1 MRLSDAGGASAPCVT
16 TVLATPRT
24 QPGGV
29 LCGEVRLKGGDAD
42 VAIDRIRLGLVT
54 SPYVAHEAGGHHP
67 NEEFSQAP
75 VSGAV
80 VLRQGEEKAIAFRA
94 AIPWGTPISE
104 IGGRHLA
111 GMALGVR
118 TEVVIATI
126 EGRSDLDLVA
136 VSPAPAQSRV
146 LQAFARLGFPLT
158 SADLRARRE
167 DDPHHGLPF
176 LQKIKFYP
184 PDHHAGVVHEV
195 EVTFVPSS
203 SEFVMELE
211 VDRPSGRHVHA
222 GRYRMSHEEALRTDW
237 PSEIDRWLVTRPGRA
252 GR

>member
-1 MRLSDAGGASAPCVT
+1 MRLSDADGASAPSVT

-29 LCGEVRLKGGDAD
+29 LSGEVRLKGGDAG
-42 VAIDRIRLGLVT
+42 ASIDRICLGLVT
-54 SPYVAHEAGGHHP
+54 SPYAAYEVGGQRTV
-67 NEEFSQAP
+67 EEFSQAQ
-75 VSGAV
+75 VSGPA
-80 VLRQGEEKAIAFRA
+80 VLRPGEEKAIAFQA

-118 TEVVIATI
+118 TEVAMATI
-126 EGRSDLDLVA
+126 VGRSDLDLVA
-136 VSPAPAQSRV
+136 VKPAPSQSRV
-146 LQAFARLGFPLT
+146 LQAFARLGFPFK
-158 SADLRARRE
+158 SAVLQPSRGE
-167 DDPHHGLPF
+167 DPHHGPPF

-184 PDHHAGVVHEV
+184 PGHHTGVVHEV

-203 SEFVMELE
+203 SEFVVEL
-211 VDRPSGRHVHA
+211 DADQPTGHRARA
-222 GRYRMSHEEALRTDW
+222 GRFRMSHEEALRTDW